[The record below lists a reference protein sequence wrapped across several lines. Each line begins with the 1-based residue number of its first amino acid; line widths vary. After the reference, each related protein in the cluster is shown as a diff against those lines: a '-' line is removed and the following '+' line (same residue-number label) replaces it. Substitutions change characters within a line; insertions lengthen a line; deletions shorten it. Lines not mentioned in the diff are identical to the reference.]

1 MLGLQST
8 TEMDYLFLYKKG
20 ICDHIENDKLLK
32 KKLVILHDV
41 KKKKLIFLTT
51 HLFLIFVNKDI
62 FYNNI

>member
-41 KKKKLIFLTT
+41 KK
-51 HLFLIFVNKDI
+51 
-62 FYNNI
+62 